1 MRRLSAI
8 QLSAAVLLFC
18 AIAPAPMA
26 QTRTVQPQTAGQAL
40 RQRQGFFDYALG
52 KINPS
57 NTDYGAAMADGRS
70 DACRPHHRRSLLLVE
85 RRDARVARLLG
96 RDHLFRVAFRSKEG
110 DRRRYHHR
118 GTLERPRQRQNR
130 NPAPHGAVQPTG
142 RTA

>member
-8 QLSAAVLLFC
+8 QLSAVFLLFC
-18 AIAPAPMA
+18 AIAPALVA
-26 QTRTVQPQTAGQAL
+26 QTQTVQPEKTGQAA

-70 DACRPHHRRSLLLVE
+70 ELVGHTIDDLYFWSNAVTLGLLVC
-85 RRDARVARLLG
+85 VG
-96 RDHLFRVAFRSKEG
+96 RDHLFRVAFRGKEG

-118 GTLERPRQRQNR
+118 GTLERPRQRQDR
-130 NPAPHGAVQPTG
+130 DCAPYPAIQPT
-142 RTA
+142 R